1 MAVIFGSDL
10 ILNGD
15 DFAEN
20 AVEGDPA
27 IHMAVV
33 VADLILFA
41 ANCGDQMGEV
51 VAADFAEN
59 GITHSN
65 VLGVLYRTVCAFL
78 PGFDPRHHAV
88 SGFAETDRFSC
99 SKTRDICLAS
109 GQYGLRTRSFLLFR
123 LITSQPPASKGR
135 HGFHLL
141 YRR

>member
-15 DFAEN
+15 DFAED

-51 VAADFAEN
+51 VAADFAEDC
-59 GITHSN
+59 IADPHILSIR
-65 VLGVLYRTVCAFL
+65 YRSVSALL

-88 SGFAETDRFSC
+88 SGFAETNSFSC
-99 SKTRDICLAS
+99 SETRDICLAS

-123 LITSQPPASKGR
+123 LITSHPPASKGYC
-135 HGFHLL
+135 GFHLL
-141 YRR
+141 YRL